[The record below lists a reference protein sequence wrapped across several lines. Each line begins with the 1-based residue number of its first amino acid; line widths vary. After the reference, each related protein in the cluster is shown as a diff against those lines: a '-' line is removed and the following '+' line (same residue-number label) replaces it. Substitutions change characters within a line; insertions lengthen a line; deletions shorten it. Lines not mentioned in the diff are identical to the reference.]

1 MSQSSKPAG
10 AFSDGACEWHAWRRP
25 DVSLARVHV
34 FGLVLCGRDDAAARL
49 VSRVGTGMTY
59 VLPSSA
65 IDVAAA
71 FQALELQK
79 RGGGEGL
86 PPLISEFGLSQ
97 STLEDVFVNVIER
110 EGAVN
115 LNA

>member
-1 MSQSSKPAG
+1 MPPGLAASAAGQAFLDAVAG
-10 AFSDGACEWHAWRRP
+10 ATHAM
-25 DVSLARVHV
+25 VLQRV
-34 FGLVLCGRDDAAARL
+34 DAAARL

-97 STLEDVFVNVIER
+97 STLEDVYVNVIER